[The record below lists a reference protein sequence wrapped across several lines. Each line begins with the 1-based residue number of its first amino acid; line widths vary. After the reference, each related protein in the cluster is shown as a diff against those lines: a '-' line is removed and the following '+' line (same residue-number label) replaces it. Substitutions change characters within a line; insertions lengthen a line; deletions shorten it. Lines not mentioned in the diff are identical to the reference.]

1 MEIKMKSLIALENT
15 DNSLSETLSVAKFSN
30 SFVSKET
37 DKILNSLT
45 LAIKKELKID
55 YSKTLKFKPSEK
67 ERLQQIYVNYLTGKS
82 DDFNSHYIQLLAWHI
97 HELDVLPV
105 KKHGLIRNVTIFEYS
120 PSSLIPITATNRIF
134 GLF

>member
-1 MEIKMKSLIALENT
+1 M
-15 DNSLSETLSVAKFSN
+15 
-30 SFVSKET
+30 
-37 DKILNSLT
+37 NSLT

-97 HELDVLPV
+97 QDFKII
-105 KKHGLIRNVTIFEYS
+105 KKKIAKDKFVYESVFENS
-120 PSSLIPITATNRIF
+120 PNS
-134 GLF
+134 